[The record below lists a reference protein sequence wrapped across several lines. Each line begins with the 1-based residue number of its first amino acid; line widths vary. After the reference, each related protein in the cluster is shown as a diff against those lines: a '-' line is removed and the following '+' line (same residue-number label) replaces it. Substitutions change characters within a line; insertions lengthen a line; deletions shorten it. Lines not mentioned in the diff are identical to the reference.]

1 MKFHFLKGIEREGE
15 SEIER
20 EKNER
25 VRARLQ
31 CFAER
36 KWELEWVLL
45 HNAVEGKL
53 ELEGTKAYT
62 YVSILGHFLHIQ
74 TKLFEQNIKTC
85 NHEKHKIHN
94 QFQEIFRCGYWQY
107 GEWFNDRKT

>member
-1 MKFHFLKGIEREGE
+1 MSKKNFYSKPWNISLGGVKFHFLKGIEREGE

-62 YVSILGHFLHIQ
+62 CVSILGISYIF
-74 TKLFEQNIKTC
+74 KLNYLNKTLNMQSRNTQNT
-85 NHEKHKIHN
+85 
-94 QFQEIFRCGYWQY
+94 
-107 GEWFNDRKT
+107 